1 VNNHS
6 TLLKAY
12 RALAYITGVGLILLC
27 AFCVSWYGF
36 GVGSSGVMIVGTIHG
51 WAFMAYAAT
60 AFTLG
65 MKLKWSNRKLIA
77 ILLAGTI
84 PTCSFIAERRVMR
97 DIEAQIAGKPATEPV
112 RA

>member
-6 TLLKAY
+6 NLLKAY
-12 RALAYITGVGLILLC
+12 RVLAYVTGVGLILLC

-36 GVGSSGVMIVGTIHG
+36 GVGQSGVFIVGTIHG

-65 MKLKWSNRKLIA
+65 MKQKWTNGKLVA
-77 ILLAGTI
+77 VLLAGTV
-84 PTCSFIAERRVMR
+84 PFCSFIAERRVMR
-97 DIEAQIAGKPATEPV
+97 DLETQVAAPERVGV
-112 RA
+112 